1 MDFKSVVIIMDETQ
15 PANPA
20 YVIVQDINGEVTSF
34 GDQIE
39 VIDSLISQGWNIVGV
54 GNFQIGN
61 GIYQNVLL
69 TPMPF

>member
-20 YVIVQDINGEVTSF
+20 YVIVQDVNGEITSS
-34 GDQIE
+34 GDQVE
-39 VIDSLISQGWNIVGV
+39 VIDTLVGGGWGIVGV

-69 TPMPF
+69 TGSF